1 LYEFR
6 EPDYQQIER
15 WAEAWGCS
23 AEEVLERLVESDL
36 DHAYGSGTIFT
47 VVDGRIHS
55 LVWDCDQFSAEG

>member
-1 LYEFR
+1 
-6 EPDYQQIER
+6 
-15 WAEAWGCS
+15 
-23 AEEVLERLVESDL
+23 LERLVESDL